1 MRAREVFGQEK
12 DEWWKRAD
20 AAYSAFPNYRAR
32 AGRDISVFVIEV
44 GPLPPLVLLLAE
56 DFAGPHILLDRAV
69 LKLDKWIATRL

>member
-32 AGRDISVFVIEV
+32 AGRDISVFVIE
-44 GPLPPLVLLLAE
+44 
-56 DFAGPHILLDRAV
+56 AV
-69 LKLDKWIATRL
+69 EV